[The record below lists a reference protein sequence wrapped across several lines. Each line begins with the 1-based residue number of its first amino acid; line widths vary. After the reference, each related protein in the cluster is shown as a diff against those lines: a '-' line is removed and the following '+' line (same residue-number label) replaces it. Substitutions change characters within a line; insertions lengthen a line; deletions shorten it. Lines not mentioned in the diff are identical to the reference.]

1 MVLYIYMYI
10 ALLHQQWRKTVPAQ
24 LPSTSTVTYLA
35 LGFWHVRPRI
45 HCLYIQRLKAHLK
58 LQVSLVTLP
67 TLTLVLVSVGGF
79 EQLLAC
85 LLITEIPLA
94 CGTSRQPLRDRFV
107 RHLLTN

>member
-1 MVLYIYMYI
+1 M
-10 ALLHQQWRKTVPAQ
+10 PAQ